1 MISTTD
7 YTTDRVADMK
17 PTEAVEIRFTVIHSR
32 ARWQLLAS
40 VTNAGT
46 IAYTLHTNPHGRHS
60 HSFPSSLYNDT
71 RTVFS
76 IPMKAYDG
84 WQTELIEWITSICSY
99 EGHRIY
105 EITNIL

>member
-1 MISTTD
+1 MTSTTD

-17 PTEAVEIRFTVIHSR
+17 PTEAVEIRFTAIRSH

-40 VTNAGT
+40 VTKAGT
-46 IAYTLHTNPHGRHS
+46 IDYTLHTNPHGSYS

-76 IPMKAYDG
+76 IPMKAYNG
-84 WQTELIEWITSICSY
+84 WQTELVEWITSICSHD
-99 EGHRIY
+99 GTRIY
-105 EITNIL
+105 QITNIL